1 MIQFDKKSLR
11 KEVRARKKQ
20 FSTEELINGSRPLIQ
35 RVLNHP
41 RLQSAKTVL
50 LYNSL
55 PDEVYT
61 HELIKQLHNEGRTV
75 LLPVVISDTE
85 MELRLYRNPNSF
97 ETSSYGI
104 LEPIGE
110 AFTDFPSIEF
120 ALIPGMAFDKERNRL
135 GRGKGYYDRFLPLL
149 TNAYKVGICFP
160 FQFLPNIPT
169 EETDIKVD
177 ECIY

>member
-1 MIQFDKKSLR
+1 MIQSDKKSLR

-61 HELIKQLHNEGRTV
+61 HDLIKQLHNERKELFFF
-75 LLPVVISDTE
+75 LLSSAIPKWNFDSIVIQIPLKRVV
-85 MELRLYRNPNSF
+85 MEYLSL
-97 ETSSYGI
+97 
-104 LEPIGE
+104 
-110 AFTDFPSIEF
+110 
-120 ALIPGMAFDKERNRL
+120 
-135 GRGKGYYDRFLPLL
+135 
-149 TNAYKVGICFP
+149 
-160 FQFLPNIPT
+160 
-169 EETDIKVD
+169 
-177 ECIY
+177 